1 MRQTMIRNLMALIVC
16 VGLTPMAN
24 AGGDIEAGRA
34 KSTTCAACHGE
45 LGQATAPEYP
55 DLAGQYQSYLE
66 HALKSY
72 RSGARKNPIMAG
84 LVNGLT
90 DQDIAD
96 LAAYYAAQEDL
107 FTLEDE

>member
-1 MRQTMIRNLMALIVC
+1 MSETISRGLMALI
-16 VGLTPMAN
+16 LSALMTPAAI
-24 AGGDIEAGRA
+24 AGGDVDAGRA

-55 DLAGQYQSYLE
+55 DLAGQHQNYLV
-66 HALKSY
+66 HALKAY

-84 LVNGLT
+84 FVSGLT

-107 FTLEDE
+107 FTLYDE

>member
-1 MRQTMIRNLMALIVC
+1 MSHTMTRNLMVLIVS
-16 VGLTPMAN
+16 VLIAPVAS
-24 AGGDIEAGRA
+24 AGGDVEAGRA

-45 LGQATAPEYP
+45 LGQSTTPEYP
-55 DLAGQYQSYLE
+55 DLAGQHQSYLE
-66 HALKSY
+66 HALKAY

-84 LVNGLT
+84 FVSGLT

-107 FTLEDE
+107 FTLEDR